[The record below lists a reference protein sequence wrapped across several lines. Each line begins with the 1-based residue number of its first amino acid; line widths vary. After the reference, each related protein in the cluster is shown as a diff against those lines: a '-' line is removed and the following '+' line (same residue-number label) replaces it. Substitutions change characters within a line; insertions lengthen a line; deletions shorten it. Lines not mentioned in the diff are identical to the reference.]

1 MLKWHAYAMATTG
14 SASAHGVAPFEVSTA
29 TTDGSEIQPFSPNS
43 ATTAPATK
51 SRTKNAAV
59 VADASAERLFAR
71 VIGYTSPVETQVMNY
86 RSAMK

>member
-1 MLKWHAYAMATTG
+1 M
-14 SASAHGVAPFEVSTA
+14 
-29 TTDGSEIQPFSPNS
+29 PNS
-43 ATTAPATK
+43 ATTAPATN

-71 VIGYTSPVETQVMNY
+71 VIGYTSAVETQVMNH